1 MGAKHMIEYPII
13 LASTSPRRKELLQQI
28 GVKFEIV
35 PSQASEDI
43 EKELLPREAVRI
55 LAERKANTIASAR
68 PEALVLAADTV
79 ISLDGEILGKP
90 GSHKKAKEM
99 LARLSG
105 RTHQVVSGVAMV
117 CLLRNIHDVFDVTT
131 DVTFGILSGDLIEK
145 YVKTGEPLDKAG
157 AYAIQGGGSI
167 LVQSIKGSYSNI
179 VGFPIFEI
187 AEALSK
193 YTKGYQYLWE

>member
-1 MGAKHMIEYPII
+1 MIEYPII
-13 LASTSPRRKELLQQI
+13 LASTSLRRKELLQQI

-43 EKELLPREAVRI
+43 EKELSPREAVHV
-55 LAERKANTIASAR
+55 LAQRKADAIASVR
-68 PEALVLAADTV
+68 PEALVIAADTV
-79 ISLDGEILGKP
+79 ISLDDEILGKP
-90 GSHKKAKEM
+90 GSYQRAKEM

-117 CLLRNIHDVFDVTT
+117 CLLRNIHDIFDVTT
-131 DVTFGILSGDLIEK
+131 DVTFGVLSNDLIEK

-167 LVQSIKGSYSNI
+167 LVQSIKGSYCNV

-187 AEALSK
+187 AEALSR
-193 YTKGYQYLWE
+193 YTKGYQYLWEVRKP

>member
-1 MGAKHMIEYPII
+1 MIEYPII
-13 LASTSPRRKELLQQI
+13 LASTSLRRKELLQQI

-35 PSQASEDI
+35 PSQVSEDI
-43 EKELLPREAVRI
+43 EKKLSPREAVCV
-55 LAERKANTIASAR
+55 LAQRKADAIASVR
-68 PEALVLAADTV
+68 PEALVIAADTV
-79 ISLDGEILGKP
+79 ISLDDEILGKP
-90 GSHKKAKEM
+90 GSYQRAKEM

-117 CLLRNIHDVFDVTT
+117 CLPRNIHDIFDVTT
-131 DVTFGILSGDLIEK
+131 DVTFGVLSNDLIEK

-167 LVQSIKGSYSNI
+167 LVQSIKGSYCNV

-187 AEALSK
+187 AEALSR
-193 YTKGYQYLWE
+193 YTKGYQYLWEVCKP

>member
-1 MGAKHMIEYPII
+1 MSEYPVI

-43 EKELLPREAVRI
+43 EKELSPYKAVRV
-55 LAERKANTIASAR
+55 LAQRKADAIASVR
-68 PEALVLAADTV
+68 PEAMVIAADTV
-79 ISLDGEILGKP
+79 VSLDDEILGKP
-90 GSHKKAKEM
+90 GSYQRAKEM

-117 CLLRNIHDVFDVTT
+117 CLLRNIHDIFDVTT
-131 DVTFGILSGDLIEK
+131 DVTFGVLNNDLIEK
-145 YVKTGEPLDKAG
+145 YVETGEPLDKAG

-167 LVQSIKGSYSNI
+167 LVQSIKGSYCNV

-187 AEALSK
+187 AEALSR
-193 YTKGYQYLWE
+193 YTNGYQYLWEVRKP

>member
-1 MGAKHMIEYPII
+1 MIEYPII

-43 EKELLPREAVRI
+43 QKELLPREAVRV
-55 LAERKANTIASAR
+55 LAERKADTVASIR
-68 PEALVLAADTV
+68 PEALVIGADTI

-90 GSHKKAKEM
+90 GSYKKAKET

-105 RTHQVVSGVAMV
+105 RTHQVVSGVAIV

-131 DVTFGILSGDLIEK
+131 DVTFGVLSDDIIEK

-167 LVQSIKGSYSNI
+167 LVQSIKGSYYNI

-187 AEALSK
+187 AEALSRH
-193 YTKGYQYLWE
+193 TKGYQYLWE

>member
-1 MGAKHMIEYPII
+1 MIECPII

-35 PSQASEDI
+35 PGQASEDI
-43 EKELLPREAVRI
+43 EKELSPREAVRV
-55 LAERKANTIASAR
+55 LAQRKADAIASVR
-68 PEALVLAADTV
+68 PEALVIAADTV
-79 ISLDGEILGKP
+79 ISLDDEILGKP
-90 GSHKKAKEM
+90 GSYQRAKEM

-117 CLLRNIHDVFDVTT
+117 CLLRNIHDIFNVTT
-131 DVTFGILSGDLIEK
+131 DVTFGVLSDDLIEK

-167 LVQSIKGSYSNI
+167 LVRSIKGSYWNV

-187 AEALSK
+187 AEGLSR
-193 YTKGYQYLWE
+193 YTKGYQYLWEVRKP